1 MGSKPHSFTLP
12 RLVRFNGRTATLQQ
26 ALRRGADPL
35 TLEIEDGQ
43 GGWRPYIEPRSQ
55 GAERAA

>member
-12 RLVRFNGRTATLQQ
+12 RLVRFDGRTTSLQQ

-35 TLEIEDGQ
+35 ALEIEDGQ
-43 GGWRPYIEPRSQ
+43 GGWRLYIETRSQ
-55 GAERAA
+55 GAGRAA